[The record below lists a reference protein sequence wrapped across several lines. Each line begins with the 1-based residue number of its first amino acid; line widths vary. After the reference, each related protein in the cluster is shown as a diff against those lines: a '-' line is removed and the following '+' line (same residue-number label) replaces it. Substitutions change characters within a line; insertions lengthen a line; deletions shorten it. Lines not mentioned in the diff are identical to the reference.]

1 METSIA
7 VFKGKEIRKT
17 KKTGMPH
24 RREEKAPAKRE
35 KTLNKRPASGSSHVR
50 IT

>member
-1 METSIA
+1 METNIA

-17 KKTGMPH
+17 KKTGILH
-24 RREEKAPAKRE
+24 AREGESPAKRE
-35 KTLNKRPASGSSHVR
+35 KTLNKRPASGSFQVR